1 MYFTVDKRAVQDR
14 YNLLSRESR
23 NKLKREEKE
32 SGIET
37 DMTEVEMALEELI
50 EKEDAAETEQRVAE
64 NQKKVKNSQDRENA
78 ESVRKKAME
87 RLGQTQ
93 KRKADE
99 GASEGKRKKKRSSG
113 SDTLNFLREKK

>member
-1 MYFTVDKRAVQDR
+1 M
-14 YNLLSRESR
+14 
-23 NKLKREEKE
+23 KREEKE

-50 EKEDAAETEQRVAE
+50 EKEDATETEQRVVE
-64 NQKKVKNSQDRENA
+64 NQKKVKDSQDRENA

-99 GASEGKRKKKRSSG
+99 GEKRRKKEEDKIER
-113 SDTLNFLREKK
+113 

>member
-1 MYFTVDKRAVQDR
+1 M
-14 YNLLSRESR
+14 
-23 NKLKREEKE
+23 KREEKE

-37 DMTEVEMALEELI
+37 DMTEVEMALQELI
-50 EKEDAAETEQRVAE
+50 EKEDVVEIEQRIVE
-64 NQKKVKNSQDRENA
+64 NQEKAKDTQDRENA

-99 GASEGKRKKKRSSG
+99 GETEGKKKKKRSSS
-113 SDTLNFLREKK
+113 SDTELS